1 MFARRLILFLLTLSA
16 ILGCTREGRRT
27 QTYTDE
33 EGVVRL
39 LPPAVP
45 AGEQDSMAYLLAHY
59 WDGMSFGDTLYSH
72 DEEFVARALL
82 GYRPYLS
89 AGDSAHRAE
98 AVRSLM
104 SRAEVDTVAYVRL
117 MDLSEEL
124 LYDRDYYDEYLP
136 FAEAIIESDF
146 PSEWDKVRPQEQ
158 VRSIRLN
165 RPGTLANDFEYVT
178 LQGDTARMSDLRG
191 EPLVLFFYNAP
202 CHSCGTK
209 ADEFGKS
216 PLITSALAAGRL
228 RILAVDKWGDEE
240 SWREKTRSM
249 PKGWIHGRNYK
260 DFDGM
265 ELYIIDHVPTIYLL
279 DSQGR
284 VFLRDTSLEEI
295 EQQLTSVD

>member
-1 MFARRLILFLLTLSA
+1 MLTKRLIPLLLA
-16 ILGCTREGRRT
+16 LAVPLGCTREDPRM

-124 LYDRDYYDEYLP
+124 LYDREYYDEYLP

-158 VRSIRLN
+158 VRSICLN

-202 CHSCGTK
+202 CHSCGTR
-209 ADEFGKS
+209 ADELGKS

-228 RILAVDKWGDEE
+228 RVLALDKWGDEE
-240 SWREKTRSM
+240 SWREKVWGM

-265 ELYIIDHVPTIYLL
+265 ELYVIEHVPTIYLL

-284 VFLRDTSLEEI
+284 VLLRDTSLDEI
-295 EQQLTSVD
+295 EQQLVAD

>member
-1 MFARRLILFLLTLSA
+1 MLTKRLIPLLLVLAVSV
-16 ILGCTREGRRT
+16 GCTREDPRT
-27 QTYTDE
+27 QTCTDE
-33 EGVVRL
+33 EGIVRL

-45 AGEQDSMAYLLAHY
+45 TGEQDSMAYLLDHY

-72 DEEFVARALL
+72 DEEFVARTLR

-124 LYDRDYYDEYLP
+124 LYDREYYDEYLP

-178 LQGDTARMSDLRG
+178 LRGDTARMSDLRG

-202 CHSCGTK
+202 CHICGTK
-209 ADEFGKS
+209 ADELGKS
-216 PLITSALAAGRL
+216 PLITSALAAGTL
-228 RILAVDKWGDEE
+228 RVLALDKWGDVE
-240 SWREKTRSM
+240 SWREKVQDM
-249 PKGWIHGRNYK
+249 PTGWIHGRNYK

-265 ELYIIDHVPTIYLL
+265 ELYVIEHVPTIYLL
-279 DSQGR
+279 DSEGR
-284 VFLRDTSLEEI
+284 VLLRDTSLGEI
-295 EQQLTSVD
+295 EQQLVVD

>member
-1 MFARRLILFLLTLSA
+1 
-16 ILGCTREGRRT
+16 
-27 QTYTDE
+27 
-33 EGVVRL
+33 
-39 LPPAVP
+39 
-45 AGEQDSMAYLLAHY
+45 MAYLLDHY
-59 WDGMSFGDTLYSH
+59 WDGMSFGDTLYSR
-72 DEEFVARALL
+72 DEDFVARALL

-89 AGDSAHRAE
+89 AGDSAHRTE

-124 LYDRDYYDEYLP
+124 LYDREYYDEYLP

-191 EPLVLFFYNAP
+191 VPLVLFFYNAP
-202 CHSCGTK
+202 CHSCGTR
-209 ADEFGKS
+209 ADELGES
-216 PLITSALAAGRL
+216 PVITSALAAGSL

-240 SWREKTRSM
+240 SWREKVRSM

-260 DFDGM
+260 DFDSM

-279 DSQGR
+279 DSEGR
-284 VFLRDTSLEEI
+284 VLLRDTSIEEI
-295 EQQLTSVD
+295 GQQLTSAD

>member
-45 AGEQDSMAYLLAHY
+45 AGEQDSMAYLLDHY

-72 DEEFVARALL
+72 DEEFVARALR

-89 AGDSAHRAE
+89 AGDSAHRAV

-117 MDLSEEL
+117 MDLSEGL
-124 LYDRDYYDEYLP
+124 LYDREYYDEYLP

-216 PLITSALAAGRL
+216 PASPPPSLPADYG
-228 RILAVDKWGDEE
+228 
-240 SWREKTRSM
+240 SWRWTSGATRRAGGRRSGACPRGGSM
-249 PKGWIHGRNYK
+249 VG
-260 DFDGM
+260 
-265 ELYIIDHVPTIYLL
+265 IIGTSTVWSSTSSITCRR
-279 DSQGR
+279 STSWTR
-284 VFLRDTSLEEI
+284 RDVCS
-295 EQQLTSVD
+295 SVTPPSRRSSSS

>member
-1 MFARRLILFLLTLSA
+1 MLTKRLIPLLLVLAVSV
-16 ILGCTREGRRT
+16 GCTREDPRT
-27 QTYTDE
+27 QTCTDE
-33 EGVVRL
+33 EGIVRL

-45 AGEQDSMAYLLAHY
+45 TGEQDSMAYLLDHY

-72 DEEFVARALL
+72 DEEFVARTLR

-124 LYDRDYYDEYLP
+124 LYDREYYDEYLP

-158 VRSIRLN
+158 VRSICLN

-178 LQGDTARMSDLRG
+178 LRGDTTRMSDLRG

-202 CHSCGTK
+202 CHICGTK
-209 ADEFGKS
+209 ADELGKS
-216 PLITSALAAGRL
+216 PLITSALAAGTL
-228 RILAVDKWGDEE
+228 RVLALDKWGDVE
-240 SWREKTRSM
+240 SWREKVQDM
-249 PKGWIHGRNYK
+249 PTGWIHGRNYK

-265 ELYIIDHVPTIYLL
+265 ELYVIEHVPTIYLL

-284 VFLRDTSLEEI
+284 VLLRDTSLEEI
-295 EQQLTSVD
+295 EQQLVVD

>member
-16 ILGCTREGRRT
+16 IVSCTQEGRRT

-72 DEEFVARALL
+72 DEEFVARALC
-82 GYRPYLS
+82 GYRPYVS

-124 LYDRDYYDEYLP
+124 LYDREYYDEYLP

-146 PSEWDKVRPQEQ
+146 PSEWDKVRPRSRCAPFASIGP
-158 VRSIRLN
+158 VRLPMTSS
-165 RPGTLANDFEYVT
+165 T
-178 LQGDTARMSDLRG
+178 
-191 EPLVLFFYNAP
+191 
-202 CHSCGTK
+202 
-209 ADEFGKS
+209 S
-216 PLITSALAAGRL
+216 PSRAIPHGCLI
-228 RILAVDKWGDEE
+228 
-240 SWREKTRSM
+240 
-249 PKGWIHGRNYK
+249 
-260 DFDGM
+260 
-265 ELYIIDHVPTIYLL
+265 
-279 DSQGR
+279 
-284 VFLRDTSLEEI
+284 
-295 EQQLTSVD
+295 

>member
-1 MFARRLILFLLTLSA
+1 MLTKRLIPLLLALAVSV
-16 ILGCTREGRRT
+16 GCTREDPRT

-39 LPPAVP
+39 LTPTVP
-45 AGEQDSMAYLLAHY
+45 VGEQDSTAYLLDHY

-72 DEEFVARALL
+72 DEDFVARALL

-89 AGDSAHRAE
+89 SADSAHRAE

-124 LYDRDYYDEYLP
+124 LYDREYYDEYLP
-136 FAEAIIESDF
+136 FAQAIIASDF

-158 VRSIRLN
+158 VRSICLN

-178 LQGDTARMSDLRG
+178 LRGDTARMSDLRG

-209 ADEFGKS
+209 ADELGKS
-216 PLITSALAAGRL
+216 PLITSALAAGTL
-228 RILAVDKWGDEE
+228 RVLALDKWGDVE
-240 SWREKTRSM
+240 SWREKVRGM
-249 PKGWIHGRNYK
+249 PTGWIHGRNYK

-265 ELYIIDHVPTIYLL
+265 ELYVIEHVPTIYLL

-284 VFLRDTSLEEI
+284 VLLRDTSLEEI
-295 EQQLTSVD
+295 ERQLVVD